1 MALTNSYR
9 FGTVR
14 GYVKDNVI
22 FFLNMV
28 ANTSICIMHNFK
40 TNTYLKYDMTAEL
53 GITRYSVTLMD
64 QRLVDVKL
72 KASWQSTEVD

>member
-1 MALTNSYR
+1 
-9 FGTVR
+9 
-14 GYVKDNVI
+14 
-22 FFLNMV
+22 MV

-40 TNTYLKYDMTAEL
+40 TNTYLKYDKTAEL

-72 KASWQSTEVD
+72 KAWQSTEVDLSISLCNPYFIRIILSENFCIRNDI